1 MEKKRK
7 KILLVD
13 DEANVIKVF
22 SDVLRNENY
31 IVKGVENGPEA
42 IKAIEK
48 ETFDLALVDLRMP
61 RMDGIELLE
70 NIKKIKPYLP
80 VIIYTGYGSV
90 TTAVESMRKRAA
102 DYLNKP
108 FSPDELKSS
117 IKKALQEAGRQN

>member
-1 MEKKRK
+1 MEKRRK

-61 RMDGIELLE
+61 RMDGIEVLE

-90 TTAVESMRKRAA
+90 TTAVESMRKKAA

-108 FSPDELKSS
+108 FSPEELKSS
-117 IKKALQEAGRQN
+117 IKKALEGAGRQN